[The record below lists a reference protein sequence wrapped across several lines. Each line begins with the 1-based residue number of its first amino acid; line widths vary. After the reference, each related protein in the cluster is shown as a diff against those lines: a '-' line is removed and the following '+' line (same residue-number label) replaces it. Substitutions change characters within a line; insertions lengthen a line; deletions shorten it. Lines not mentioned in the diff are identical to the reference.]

1 MTTLKVTVKRP
12 KSDGLYTV
20 YIRVTHARKSVYI
33 NTNKVVDAAHISDS
47 GEPTDPVV
55 KEHCSRLVRE
65 YMDRLNRVDT
75 TAWDVKEV
83 LEYLQETNQDVCFS
97 EYAREFIRKMAN
109 AGHER
114 NAKNYKLAVN
124 HLERFVGSN
133 KVMFSYLTSAVLTH
147 WLEYLSK
154 TNRAKEMYPTCVR
167 QIFKKALVEFNDD
180 ERGICRIKFNPWLKV
195 QIPKSDTTT
204 KIAISAEACREFFNR
219 PLPKTKMLASTPE
232 LGRDVA
238 LLSLCLGGI
247 NTVDL
252 YLMKKTDY
260 RDGIICYKRAKT
272 RHSRKDEAYIEMRVE
287 PFIQATFDKYLS
299 TDENDE
305 YLFVFHSRFTD
316 SDSFNA
322 GVNIGIRRICTDM
335 GMKKEDFY
343 HFYTFRHTWATIA
356 QNDCDANLYEVAF
369 GMNHSHGMNVTRG
382 YVKIDFSPAWRLN
395 AKVIDFIFFS
405 TKKSKQGKAK
415 DLGAP
420 QDKMFRISPKM
431 MIYARAYFKGEVI
444 AELTDIGFSNVD
456 EVIDK
461 LVPMLRKDIP
471 DGCNVQ
477 FRLTNCDSQKEA
489 VYERSKGKGF

>member
-1 MTTLKVTVKRP
+1 
-12 KSDGLYTV
+12 
-20 YIRVTHARKSVYI
+20 
-33 NTNKVVDAAHISDS
+33 
-47 GEPTDPVV
+47 
-55 KEHCSRLVRE
+55 
-65 YMDRLNRVDT
+65 
-75 TAWDVKEV
+75 
-83 LEYLQETNQDVCFS
+83 
-97 EYAREFIRKMAN
+97 
-109 AGHER
+109 
-114 NAKNYKLAVN
+114 
-124 HLERFVGSN
+124 
-133 KVMFSYLTSAVLTH
+133 
-147 WLEYLSK
+147 
-154 TNRAKEMYPTCVR
+154 
-167 QIFKKALVEFNDD
+167 
-180 ERGICRIKFNPWLKV
+180 
-195 QIPKSDTTT
+195 
-204 KIAISAEACREFFNR
+204 
-219 PLPKTKMLASTPE
+219 MLASTPE

-461 LVPMLRKDIP
+461 LVQMLRKDIP